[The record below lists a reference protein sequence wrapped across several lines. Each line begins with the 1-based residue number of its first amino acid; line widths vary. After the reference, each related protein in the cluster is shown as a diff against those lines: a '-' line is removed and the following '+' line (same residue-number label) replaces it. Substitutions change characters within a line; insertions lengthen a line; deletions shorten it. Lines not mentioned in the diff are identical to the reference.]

1 MSVPSKTTVLVIG
14 GGPAGSYASAVLA
27 RENVDT
33 VLLEAEKF
41 PRYHIGESMLA
52 SMRFFLRFID
62 LEERF
67 DAHGFRKKHGAT
79 FKINSKREAYT
90 DFSASLGPGGYA
102 WNVIRSEADDL
113 MFRYAGEE
121 GAHIFDGTKVD
132 NIEFVPYDAADSADF
147 NPDALLSN
155 PGRPVA
161 ATWSRKDGTS
171 GRIEF
176 DYLIDAS
183 GRAGVV
189 STKYL
194 KNRTVNEGLRN
205 IANWSYWKGAKV
217 YGEGTGQQGSP
228 FFEALT
234 DGSGWCWA
242 IPLHNGTL
250 SVGVVM
256 RQDLFFGKKKAA
268 GSPNSLD
275 MYKLCLE
282 NVPGISSLLDEAE
295 IVSDIKMA
303 SDWSY
308 SANAYAGPNFRIAGD
323 AGCFIDPYFS
333 SGVHLAL
340 VGGLSAATTIQAV
353 RRGETT
359 EFSAAKWHSSKVTEG
374 YTRFLLVVMAVLRQL
389 RKQNAAVISE
399 DGEEGFDMAFGLIQ
413 PVIQGQADTGES
425 EQQRMVAGVQFSLER
440 FNRAPPE
447 VQRAVLDKAK
457 SAGQNAE
464 ELEKLTPDEM
474 AVLHNIIGRQLR
486 MTKVEKNLDNFSRD
500 VVDGWAPRVER
511 GNLGLKRA
519 DDSIMTDEMEDLFK
533 LNRSV
538 DTSKGGIHVKSNEIQ
553 LPA

>member
-1 MSVPSKTTVLVIG
+1 MSVPNKTTVLVIG
-14 GGPAGSYASAVLA
+14 GGPAGSYAAAVLA

-62 LEERF
+62 LEEQF
-67 DAHGFRKKHGAT
+67 DAYGFQKKYGAT

-113 MFRYAGEE
+113 IFRYAGEQ

-132 NIEFVPYDAADSADF
+132 DIEFLSYDGADGANFTPAAF
-147 NPDALLSN
+147 LVN

-161 ATWSRKDGTS
+161 ATWSRKDGTR
-171 GRIEF
+171 GRIKF

-183 GRAGVV
+183 GRAGII

-217 YGEGTGQQGSP
+217 YGEGSDQQGSP

-268 GSPNSLD
+268 GSPGSLE
-275 MYKLCLE
+275 MYKLCLQS
-282 NVPGISSLLDEAE
+282 VPGISGLLEDAE
-295 IVSDIKMA
+295 IVSDVKMA

-308 SANAYAGPNFRIAGD
+308 SASAYAGPHFRVAGD

-353 RRGETT
+353 RRGETS

-389 RKQNAAVISE
+389 RKQNAAVIT
-399 DGEEGFDMAFGLIQ
+399 DDKEEGFDTAFGLIQ

-440 FNRAPPE
+440 FGQATPE
-447 VQRAVLDKAK
+447 AQRALLDKVQF
-457 SAGQNAE
+457 AGQNAE
-464 ELEKLTPDEM
+464 ELEKLTADEL
-474 AVLHNIIGRQLR
+474 AVLHNIIGRQLK
-486 MTKVEKNLDNFSRD
+486 MTKVEKNLDNFTRD
-500 VVDGWAPRVER
+500 VIDGWAPRVER
-511 GNLGLKRA
+511 GKLGLQRA
-519 DDSIMTDEMEDLFK
+519 DTSIMTAEMKDLFQ
-533 LNRSV
+533 LNRSL
-538 DTSKGGIHVKSNEIQ
+538 DSTKAGIQ